1 MEKDV
6 ALDPHGNPI
15 SEDDISTNG
24 DVALEEGGD
33 LSERQRLTA
42 DVDDDPEEDEHIDRE
57 AAPNHQV
64 IYSMSADENTSTDM
78 TLPNRDGKKRA
89 RMRSCYSA

>member
-6 ALDPHGNPI
+6 ALDPHGNPLPD
-15 SEDDISTNG
+15 EEDISVNG

-42 DVDDDPEEDEHIDRE
+42 DDDDAPEEDDQGGRE
-57 AAPNHQV
+57 NGPRREV
-64 IYSMSADENTSTDM
+64 CVPVKRLGWISTD
-78 TLPNRDGKKRA
+78 A
-89 RMRSCYSA
+89 S